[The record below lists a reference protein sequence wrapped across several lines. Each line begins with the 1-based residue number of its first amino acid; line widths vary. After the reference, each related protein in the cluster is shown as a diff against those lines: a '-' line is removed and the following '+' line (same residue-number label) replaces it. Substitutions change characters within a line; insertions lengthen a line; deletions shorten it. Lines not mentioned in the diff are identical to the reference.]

1 MEIVLFA
8 PTLFSIYCQLVLLLN
23 TIAPGMSH
31 AGVALLPSS
40 LAMQTTMLANSFI
53 LEAIKSKN
61 HQEKQTSILRA
72 TFWYFI
78 GGILGWP
85 FALALGL
92 PVGFYT
98 IYQSVVIGNL
108 PLTVLFRVLSV
119 LLTVVVPIMIIDSFS
134 TRKYCLFRLT
144 LYCTTY
150 LEAKGRT

>member
-8 PTLFSIYCQLVLLLN
+8 PTLFSIYCQLVPIVEHYC
-23 TIAPGMSH
+23 TRYESRRSGIIAFVIGY
-31 AGVALLPSS
+31 A
-40 LAMQTTMLANSFI
+40 MLANSFI

-108 PLTVLFRVLSV
+108 PLTALFRVLSV